1 MNRAAARVLSI
12 VGHPGLLMPVAVPLA
27 AQQRGAP
34 VQDLWLGAAS
44 ALAVALVVA
53 LYSLRQVRAGR
64 WLHVDASAPAERLHL
79 NLFLAGLLLA
89 AALALWLTTRSQVLA
104 AGLGT
109 SGAIVL
115 AALAL
120 RRHMKLS
127 LHCAFGTYAAAL
139 TWPAWPALAG
149 LAVLALA
156 VAWSR
161 LQLQRHT
168 RREVLA
174 GLGIGALAG
183 LAFNLLAAMA
193 LAAADQRIG
202 DALRRALPVTA
213 AVAVG

>member
-1 MNRAAARVLSI
+1 MSLAAARLLSI

-27 AQQRGAP
+27 AVQRGAP
-34 VQDLWLGAAS
+34 AQDLWLGAAA

-64 WLHVDASAPAERLHL
+64 WSHVDASAPAERLHL
-79 NLFLAGLLLA
+79 NLFLVGLLLA
-89 AALALWLTTRSQVLA
+89 AAFGLWLTTRSQVLA

-127 LHCAFGTYAAAL
+127 LHCAFAAYAAAL
-139 TWPAWPALAG
+139 TWPVWPALAG
-149 LAVLALA
+149 LAVLSLA
-156 VAWSR
+156 VGWSR
-161 LQLQRHT
+161 WQLRRHT
-168 RREVLA
+168 RREVVA

-183 LAFNLLAAMA
+183 LAFNLLT
-193 LAAADQRIG
+193 
-202 DALRRALPVTA
+202 VTA
-213 AVAVG
+213 

>member
-1 MNRAAARVLSI
+1 MSLAAARLLSI

-27 AQQRGAP
+27 AVQRGAP
-34 VQDLWLGAAS
+34 AQDLWLGAAA

-64 WLHVDASAPAERLHL
+64 WSHVDASAPAERLHL
-79 NLFLAGLLLA
+79 NLFLVGLLLA
-89 AALALWLTTRSQVLA
+89 AAFGLWLTTRSQVLA

-127 LHCAFGTYAAAL
+127 LHCAFAAYAAAL
-139 TWPAWPALAG
+139 TWPVWLALAG
-149 LAVLALA
+149 LAVLSLA
-156 VAWSR
+156 VGWSR
-161 LQLQRHT
+161 WQLRRHT
-168 RREVLA
+168 RREVVA

-183 LAFNLLAAMA
+183 LAFNLLT
-193 LAAADQRIG
+193 I
-202 DALRRALPVTA
+202 TA
-213 AVAVG
+213 

>member
-1 MNRAAARVLSI
+1 MNSDAARLLSI

-27 AQQRGAP
+27 AVQRGAP
-34 VQDLWLGAAS
+34 AQDLWLGAAA

-53 LYSLRQVRAGR
+53 LYSLRQVRTGR
-64 WLHVDASAPAERLHL
+64 WSHVDASAPAERLHL

-89 AALALWLTTRSQVLA
+89 AAVALWLTTRSQVLA

-127 LHCAFGTYAAAL
+127 LHCAFAAYAAAL
-139 TWPAWPALAG
+139 TWPVWPALAG
-149 LAVLALA
+149 LAVLSLA
-156 VAWSR
+156 VGWSR
-161 LQLQRHT
+161 WQLRRHT
-168 RREVLA
+168 RREVVA

-183 LAFNLLAAMA
+183 LVFNLLT
-193 LAAADQRIG
+193 
-202 DALRRALPVTA
+202 VTA
-213 AVAVG
+213 

>member
-1 MNRAAARVLSI
+1 MSLAAARLLSI

-27 AQQRGAP
+27 AVQRGAP
-34 VQDLWLGAAS
+34 AQDLWLGAAA

-64 WLHVDASAPAERLHL
+64 WSHVDASAPAERLHL
-79 NLFLAGLLLA
+79 NLFLVGLLLA
-89 AALALWLTTRSQVLA
+89 AAFGLWLTTRSQVLA

-127 LHCAFGTYAAAL
+127 VHCAFAAYAAAL
-139 TWPAWPALAG
+139 TWPVWPALAG
-149 LAVLALA
+149 LAVLSLA
-156 VAWSR
+156 VGWSR
-161 LQLQRHT
+161 WQLRRHT
-168 RREVLA
+168 RREVVA

-183 LAFNLLAAMA
+183 LAFNLLT
-193 LAAADQRIG
+193 
-202 DALRRALPVTA
+202 VTA
-213 AVAVG
+213 